1 MDVPLKNGL
10 WDAINHF
17 FIESSGMVSFWYVIW
32 TDFFKKTENSFQFY
46 TPTIQANFFS
56 MKWYEVYDFIEFVCK
71 QAYKTNKSRKA
82 PTRARRTLP
91 LRLIR
96 SQIKPFT
103 AECNRILEREVSAW
117 RVTDGKVTR
126 ITSEPEMKSVE
137 AAMRSKIAGIAQH
150 ITSATELLYD
160 RKNPDYK
167 NSIKDSISAVE
178 SICAII
184 TKQNAP
190 ILSKALDKIEK
201 KNIVNLHP
209 ALKAAFEKLYGYTSS
224 GSGIRHANIRDD
236 EITFELAQFFLIACS
251 AFTNY
256 LIGLATKKGISLE
269 KTQ

>member
-1 MDVPLKNGL
+1 MDAPLRNGL
-10 WDAINHF
+10 WDTIHHF
-17 FIESSGMVSFWYVIW
+17 FIEDSDMVSFWYVMW
-32 TDFFKKTENSFQFY
+32 TDFFKETEDSFRSY
-46 TPTIQANFFS
+46 IPAIRDNFFS
-56 MKWYEVYDFIEFVCK
+56 MKWYEVYDFIEFVCE

-82 PTRARRTLP
+82 PTWTHRTLP

-103 AECNRILEREVSAW
+103 AECNRILEREVSTW
-117 RVTDGKVTR
+117 RIIDGKVTQ
-126 ITSEPEMKSVE
+126 ITSEPEMKAVE

-178 SICAII
+178 LICAKI

-190 ILSKALDKIEK
+190 VLSKALDKIEK
-201 KNIVNLHP
+201 DNIVNLHP

-224 GSGIRHANIRDD
+224 GSGIRHANISDD
-236 EITFELAQFFLIACS
+236 EITFELAQFFLITCS

-256 LIGLATKKGISLE
+256 LIELAAKKGISLE
-269 KTQ
+269 KMQ